1 MDAVQPGD
9 NPVESTT
16 VVIGGGGPAGIMA
29 VLPLARAG
37 IAVTVAASGVACT
50 ALAGADTRAPD
61 RRRPPTRA
69 RASVRSA
76 LNPVGQGHRPQRADF
91 NAEKTDSLSNIRVAR
106 CSAGLG
112 RHARHAAT
120 FLNGADSAFRAVSDR
135 PGRCRPSGRP
145 SWRVR

>member
-9 NPVESTT
+9 SPVESTT

-29 VLPLARAG
+29 GLLLARAG

-76 LNPVGQGHRPQRADF
+76 LNPVGQGIGRSELTSTPRKPTVCRTFALRGAQLVSGDTRD
-91 NAEKTDSLSNIRVAR
+91 TPRLS
-106 CSAGLG
+106 
-112 RHARHAAT
+112 
-120 FLNGADSAFRAVSDR
+120 
-135 PGRCRPSGRP
+135 
-145 SWRVR
+145 